1 MSDIRNKVLLY
12 RTNTSGVS
20 APADSIVYGELVM
33 NYNAD
38 TPFLMFKDT
47 NNEIVKIGAMLNQL
61 GDSEFHTVSQ
71 KGITDAFKLP
81 EDYVSVEY
89 PEVDSTSFTKTESGA
104 VIYDAIKNIDQNVAI
119 LVQEVLDDEEVI
131 SKAITSLNES
141 AGFNENCEY
150 ITPLESS
157 IISGAT
163 SLYEADLLLGNRIEN
178 IENSLSEIEVGI
190 SDNYISTEYPNG
202 NFESVSSGDSLDEAI
217 KKIENNLVDV
227 IGELENSGKIDNV
240 KFNNVEGVIENK
252 IVNLEVNAKDISLTD
267 TYESVVYPTI
277 TDGSVVFDAVSP
289 SSTIEDAIKQVDET
303 IAKLVDEVIKDE
315 KVVAAAITKINESA
329 GFDIN
334 CEYIPNEESEILSA
348 ATSLSEADN
357 LLYNAINDL
366 SEEINDVKDLIN
378 NIETLSNININEKE
392 GTIENGIASLT
403 LDGSEIKLSNSYE
416 SIVYPEIDDDVI
428 FTAVTSEQTVDEAIK
443 TLDNSIAQLV
453 NEVLKDEQVISNT
466 LTVHNDSSGFDLNG
480 KYVIN
485 GDAHYIYDVCNLS
498 QADNMLD
505 SAIYE
510 LSAATSGLSSN
521 LTNQV
526 STLQSNVDSLSNT
539 VSNNT
544 SQISNIQSQITNIT
558 TDINV
563 NGVASTTVNKVA
575 TVTISGSNI
584 PLSTAYSSVEYPDTV
599 TAEFTAVTNNMTVEQ
614 SIKQLDTTIAQLVN
628 EVIKDEKVIAAAMM
642 KQNTSCGFD
651 EDASYSPHE
660 SSSIIGTAT
669 SLHEA
674 DKMISDK
681 LEVVSNAVINSI
693 NGVKVNGINGELNDI
708 KVAELS
714 LGAKDINLSETYV
727 SVEYPLVSST
737 EFNAVSASETIENA
751 INKLDTSIAQLV
763 QEVLDDEEVMSSV
776 MTIHNESCGFN
787 ENGEYIKSEESN
799 YISNAS
805 NLYEADIILDNKVK
819 EIEDSLSSI
828 NVAIELNEEYSP
840 ITYNQVG
847 NGDNDPQVAMTSNA
861 VGNSLETIVMTLET
875 NINLLAEE
883 INENEFVAAEALT
896 NLNTRVSELENDMT
910 NVKAQIQDILSRLS
924 ALEG

>member
-47 NNEIVKIGAMLNQL
+47 NNEIVKIGTMLNQL

-89 PEVDSTSFTKTESGA
+89 PEVDSTSFTKTESGD

-163 SLYEADLLLGNRIEN
+163 SLYEADLLLGNKIEN

-190 SDNYISTEYPNG
+190 SDNYILTEYPNE

-240 KFNNVEGVIENK
+240 KFNNVEGVIKNK

-334 CEYIPNEESEILSA
+334 CHYIPNEESELLSA

-357 LLYNAINDL
+357 LLENA
-366 SEEINDVKDLIN
+366 INDVKDLID
-378 NIETLSNININEKE
+378 NIETLSNININEKK
-392 GTIENGIASLT
+392 GIIENGIASLT

-466 LTVHNDSSGFDLNG
+466 LTVHNDSSGFDING
-480 KYVIN
+480 KYVTN
-485 GDAHYIYDVCNLS
+485 EDAHYIYDAYNLS
-498 QADNMLD
+498 QADDILD

-526 STLQSNVDSLSNT
+526 STLQSNVNSLSNT
-539 VSNNT
+539 VSNHT

-651 EDASYSPHE
+651 EDASYVPHE

-681 LEVVSNAVINSI
+681 LEVVSNALINSI
-693 NGVKVNGINGELNDI
+693 NGVKVNGINGELNDV
-708 KVAELS
+708 KVAELT

-727 SVEYPLVSST
+727 SVEYPLVSTT
-737 EFNAVSASETIENA
+737 EFNAVSASESIENA

-763 QEVLDDEEVMSSV
+763 QEVLDDEEVTSAV
-776 MTIHNESCGFN
+776 ITIHNESCGFN
-787 ENGEYIKSEESN
+787 ENGGYIKSEESN

-805 NLYEADIILDNKVK
+805 SLYEADIILDNKVK
-819 EIEDSLSSI
+819 EIEDSLTSI
-828 NVAIELNEEYSP
+828 NVAIELNEDYSS

-910 NVKAQIQDILSRLS
+910 KVKAQIQDILSRLS

>member
-119 LVQEVLDDEEVI
+119 LVQEVLDNEEVI

-190 SDNYISTEYPNG
+190 SDNYISTEYPNE

-240 KFNNVEGVIENK
+240 KFNNVEGIIENK
-252 IVNLEVNAKDISLTD
+252 IVNLEVNAKNISLTD

-329 GFDIN
+329 GFNIN
-334 CEYIPNEESEILSA
+334 CEYIPNEESELLSA

-357 LLYNAINDL
+357 LLDNA
-366 SEEINDVKDLIN
+366 INDVKDLIN

-403 LDGSEIKLSNSYE
+403 LNGSEIKLSNSYE

-584 PLSTAYSSVEYPDTV
+584 PLSNAYSSVEYPDTV

-693 NGVKVNGINGELNDI
+693 NGVKVNGINGELNDV
-708 KVAELS
+708 KFAELT

-727 SVEYPLVSST
+727 SVEYPLVSTT
-737 EFNAVSASETIENA
+737 EFNAVSASESIENA

-776 MTIHNESCGFN
+776 ITIHNESCGFN
-787 ENGEYIKSEESN
+787 ENGGYIKSEESN

-805 NLYEADIILDNKVK
+805 SLYEADIILDNKVK

-828 NVAIELNEEYSP
+828 NIAIELNEEYSP

>member
-119 LVQEVLDDEEVI
+119 LVQEVLDNEEVI

-190 SDNYISTEYPNG
+190 SDNYISTEYPNE

-252 IVNLEVNAKDISLTD
+252 IVNLEVNAKNISLTD

-289 SSTIEDAIKQVDET
+289 SSTIEDAINQVDET

-334 CEYIPNEESEILSA
+334 CHFITNEESEILSA

-357 LLYNAINDL
+357 LLDNA
-366 SEEINDVKDLIN
+366 INDVKDLID
-378 NIETLSNININEKE
+378 NIETLSNIYINEKE

-416 SIVYPEIDDDVI
+416 SIIYPEIDDDVI

-466 LTVHNDSSGFDLNG
+466 LTVHNDSSGFDING

-510 LSAATSGLSSN
+510 LSASTSGLSSN

-526 STLQSNVDSLSNT
+526 STLQSNFDSLSNT

-727 SVEYPLVSST
+727 SVEYPLVATT
-737 EFNAVSASETIENA
+737 EFNAVSASESIENA

-763 QEVLDDEEVMSSV
+763 QEVLDDEEVTSAAL
-776 MTIHNESCGFN
+776 TKHNQSCGFN

-805 NLYEADIILDNKVK
+805 SLYEADVILDNKVK

>member
-119 LVQEVLDDEEVI
+119 LVQEVLDNEEVI

-190 SDNYISTEYPNG
+190 SDNYISTEYPNE

-240 KFNNVEGVIENK
+240 KFNNVEGIIENK
-252 IVNLEVNAKDISLTD
+252 IVNLEVNAKNISLTD

-329 GFDIN
+329 GFNIN
-334 CEYIPNEESEILSA
+334 CEYIPNEESELLSA

-357 LLYNAINDL
+357 LLDNA
-366 SEEINDVKDLIN
+366 INDVKDLIN

-403 LDGSEIKLSNSYE
+403 LNGSEIKLSNSYE

-485 GDAHYIYDVCNLS
+485 GDAHYIYDACNLS
-498 QADNMLD
+498 QADNLLD
-505 SAIYE
+505 NAIYE

-584 PLSTAYSSVEYPDTV
+584 PLSNAYSSVEYPDTV

-693 NGVKVNGINGELNDI
+693 NGVKVNGINGELNDV
-708 KVAELS
+708 KFAELT

-727 SVEYPLVSST
+727 SVEYPLVSTT
-737 EFNAVSASETIENA
+737 EFNAVSASESIENA

-776 MTIHNESCGFN
+776 ITIHNESCGFN
-787 ENGEYIKSEESN
+787 ENGKYIKSEESN

-805 NLYEADIILDNKVK
+805 SLYEADIILDNKVK

-828 NVAIELNEEYSP
+828 NIAIELNEEYSP

>member
-119 LVQEVLDDEEVI
+119 LVQEVLDNEEVI

-190 SDNYISTEYPNG
+190 SDNYISTEYPKE

-240 KFNNVEGVIENK
+240 KFNNVEGIIENK
-252 IVNLEVNAKDISLTD
+252 IVNLEVNAKNISLTD

-329 GFDIN
+329 GFNIN

-357 LLYNAINDL
+357 LLENA
-366 SEEINDVKDLIN
+366 INDVKDLID

-392 GTIENGIASLT
+392 GIIENGIASLT

-466 LTVHNDSSGFDLNG
+466 LTVHNDSSGFDING
-480 KYVIN
+480 KYVTN
-485 GDAHYIYDVCNLS
+485 EDANYIYDAYNLS
-498 QADNMLD
+498 QADNILD

-539 VSNNT
+539 VSNHT

-584 PLSTAYSSVEYPDTV
+584 PLSNAYSSVEYPDTV

-693 NGVKVNGINGELNDI
+693 NGVKVNGINGELNDV
-708 KVAELS
+708 KFAELT

-727 SVEYPLVSST
+727 SVEYPLVSTT
-737 EFNAVSASETIENA
+737 EFNAVSASESIENA

-776 MTIHNESCGFN
+776 ITIHNESCGFN
-787 ENGEYIKSEESN
+787 ENGKYIKSEESN

-805 NLYEADIILDNKVK
+805 SLYEADIILDNKVK
-819 EIEDSLSSI
+819 EIEDSLTSI
-828 NVAIELNEEYSP
+828 NVAIELNEDYSS

-910 NVKAQIQDILSRLS
+910 KVKAQIQDILSRLS

>member
-89 PEVDSTSFTKTESGA
+89 PEVDSTSFTKTESGD

-119 LVQEVLDDEEVI
+119 LVQEVLDNEEVI

-163 SLYEADLLLGNRIEN
+163 SLYEADLLLGNKIEN

-190 SDNYISTEYPNG
+190 SDNYISTEYPNE

-240 KFNNVEGVIENK
+240 KFNNVEGIIENK
-252 IVNLEVNAKDISLTD
+252 IVNLEVNAKNISLTD

-277 TDGSVVFDAVSP
+277 TDGSVVFDAVLP

-329 GFDIN
+329 GFNIN

-357 LLYNAINDL
+357 LLDNAINDL

-403 LDGSEIKLSNSYE
+403 LNGSEIKLSNSYE

-466 LTVHNDSSGFDLNG
+466 LTVHNDSSGFDING
-480 KYVIN
+480 KYVTN
-485 GDAHYIYDVCNLS
+485 EDANYIYDAYNLS
-498 QADNMLD
+498 QADDILD

-526 STLQSNVDSLSNT
+526 STLQSNVNSLSNT
-539 VSNNT
+539 VSNHT

-584 PLSTAYSSVEYPDTV
+584 PLSNAYSSVEYPDTV

-651 EDASYSPHE
+651 EDASYVPHE

-693 NGVKVNGINGELNDI
+693 NGVKVNGINGELNDV
-708 KVAELS
+708 KVAELT

-737 EFNAVSASETIENA
+737 EFNAVSASESIENA
-751 INKLDTSIAQLV
+751 INKLDASIAQLV
-763 QEVLDDEEVMSSV
+763 QEVLDDEEVTSAV
-776 MTIHNESCGFN
+776 ITIHNESCGFN
-787 ENGEYIKSEESN
+787 ENGGYIKSEESN
-799 YISNAS
+799 YILNAS
-805 NLYEADIILDNKVK
+805 SLYEADIILDNKVK
-819 EIEDSLSSI
+819 EIEDSLSNI

>member
-1 MSDIRNKVLLY
+1 MSDIRNKILLY

-47 NNEIVKIGAMLNQL
+47 NNEIVKIGTMLNQL

-89 PEVDSTSFTKTESGA
+89 PEVDSTSFTKTESGD

-163 SLYEADLLLGNRIEN
+163 SLYEADLLLGNKIEN

-190 SDNYISTEYPNG
+190 SDNYISTEYPNE

-240 KFNNVEGVIENK
+240 KFNNVEGVIKNK

-289 SSTIEDAIKQVDET
+289 SSTIEDAIKQVDKT

-334 CEYIPNEESEILSA
+334 CHYIPNEESELLSV

-357 LLYNAINDL
+357 LLDNAINDL

-392 GTIENGIASLT
+392 GTIKNGISSLII
-403 LDGSEIKLSNSYE
+403 DGSEIKLSNSYE

-466 LTVHNDSSGFDLNG
+466 LTVHNDSSGFDING
-480 KYVIN
+480 KYVTN
-485 GDAHYIYDVCNLS
+485 EDAHYIYDAYNLS
-498 QADNMLD
+498 QADDILD
-505 SAIYE
+505 SAIYA

-539 VSNNT
+539 VSNHT

-651 EDASYSPHE
+651 EDASYVPHE

-693 NGVKVNGINGELNDI
+693 NGVKVNGINGELNDV
-708 KVAELS
+708 KVAELT

-737 EFNAVSASETIENA
+737 EFNAVSASESIENA
-751 INKLDTSIAQLV
+751 INKLDASIAQLV
-763 QEVLDDEEVMSSV
+763 QEVLDDEEVTSAAL
-776 MTIHNESCGFN
+776 TKHNQSCGFN

-805 NLYEADIILDNKVK
+805 SLYEADIILDNKVK
-819 EIEDSLSSI
+819 EIEDSLTSI
-828 NVAIELNEEYSP
+828 NVAIELNEDYSS

-910 NVKAQIQDILSRLS
+910 KVKAQIQDILSRLS

>member
-33 NYNAD
+33 NYNAN

-119 LVQEVLDDEEVI
+119 LVQEVLDNEEVI

-190 SDNYISTEYPNG
+190 SDNYISTEYPKE

-240 KFNNVEGVIENK
+240 KFNNVEGIIENK
-252 IVNLEVNAKDISLTD
+252 IVNLEVNAKNISLTD

-329 GFDIN
+329 GFNIN

-357 LLYNAINDL
+357 LLENA
-366 SEEINDVKDLIN
+366 INDVKDLID

-392 GTIENGIASLT
+392 GIIENGIASLT

-466 LTVHNDSSGFDLNG
+466 LTVHNDSSGFDING
-480 KYVIN
+480 KYVTN
-485 GDAHYIYDVCNLS
+485 EDAHYIYDVCNLS

-584 PLSTAYSSVEYPDTV
+584 PLSNAYSSVEYPDTV

-651 EDASYSPHE
+651 EDASYVPHE

-681 LEVVSNAVINSI
+681 LEVVSNALINSI
-693 NGVKVNGINGELNDI
+693 NGVKVNGINGELNDV
-708 KVAELS
+708 KVAELT
-714 LGAKDINLSETYV
+714 LGAKDIKLSETYV

-737 EFNAVSASETIENA
+737 EFNAVSASENIENA
-751 INKLDTSIAQLV
+751 INKLDESIAQLV
-763 QEVLDDEEVMSSV
+763 QEVLDDEEVMSAAI
-776 MTIHNESCGFN
+776 TIHNESCGFN
-787 ENGEYIKSEESN
+787 ENGKYIKSEESN

-805 NLYEADIILDNKVK
+805 SLYEADIILDNKVK
-819 EIEDSLSSI
+819 EIEDSLTSI
-828 NVAIELNEEYSP
+828 NVAIELNEDYSS

-896 NLNTRVSELENDMT
+896 NLNTRVSELENDMA
-910 NVKAQIQDILSRLS
+910 NVKTQIQDILSRLS

>member
-119 LVQEVLDDEEVI
+119 LVQEVLDNEEVI

-190 SDNYISTEYPNG
+190 SDNYISTEYPKE

-240 KFNNVEGVIENK
+240 KFNNVEGIIENK
-252 IVNLEVNAKDISLTD
+252 IVNLEVNAKNISLTD

-329 GFDIN
+329 GFNIN

-357 LLYNAINDL
+357 LLENA
-366 SEEINDVKDLIN
+366 INDVKDLID

-392 GTIENGIASLT
+392 GIIENGIASLT

-466 LTVHNDSSGFDLNG
+466 LTVHNDSSGFDING
-480 KYVIN
+480 KYVTN
-485 GDAHYIYDVCNLS
+485 EDANYIYDAYNLS
-498 QADNMLD
+498 QADNILD

-539 VSNNT
+539 VSNHT

-584 PLSTAYSSVEYPDTV
+584 PLSNAYSSVEYPDTV

-651 EDASYSPHE
+651 EDASYVPHE

-681 LEVVSNAVINSI
+681 LEVVSNALINSI
-693 NGVKVNGINGELNDI
+693 NGVKVNGINGELNDV
-708 KVAELS
+708 KVAELT

-737 EFNAVSASETIENA
+737 EFNAVSASESIENA
-751 INKLDTSIAQLV
+751 INKLDASIAQLV
-763 QEVLDDEEVMSSV
+763 QEVLDDEEVTSAV
-776 MTIHNESCGFN
+776 ITIHNESCGFN
-787 ENGEYIKSEESN
+787 ENGGYIKSEESN

-805 NLYEADIILDNKVK
+805 SLYEADIILDNKVK
-819 EIEDSLSSI
+819 EIEDSLTSI
-828 NVAIELNEEYSP
+828 NVAIELNEDYSS

-910 NVKAQIQDILSRLS
+910 KVKAQIQDILSRLS

>member
-33 NYNAD
+33 NYNAN

-163 SLYEADLLLGNRIEN
+163 SLYEADLLLGNKIEN

-190 SDNYISTEYPNG
+190 SDNYISTEYPNE

-252 IVNLEVNAKDISLTD
+252 IVNLEVNAKNISLTD

-357 LLYNAINDL
+357 LLDNAINDL
-366 SEEINDVKDLIN
+366 SEEINDVKDLID
-378 NIETLSNININEKE
+378 NIETLSNININEKK
-392 GTIENGIASLT
+392 GIIENGIASLT

-466 LTVHNDSSGFDLNG
+466 LTVHNDSSGFDING
-480 KYVIN
+480 KYVTN
-485 GDAHYIYDVCNLS
+485 EDAHYIYDAYNLS
-498 QADNMLD
+498 QADDILD
-505 SAIYE
+505 SAIYA

-526 STLQSNVDSLSNT
+526 STLQSNVNSLSNT
-539 VSNNT
+539 VSNHT

-584 PLSTAYSSVEYPDTV
+584 PLSNAYSSVEYPDTV

-651 EDASYSPHE
+651 EDASYVPHE

-681 LEVVSNAVINSI
+681 LEVVSNALINSI
-693 NGVKVNGINGELNDI
+693 NGVKVNGINGELNDV
-708 KVAELS
+708 KVAELT
-714 LGAKDINLSETYV
+714 LGAKDIKLSETYV
-727 SVEYPLVSST
+727 SVEYPLVSTT
-737 EFNAVSASETIENA
+737 EFNAVSASESIENA

-776 MTIHNESCGFN
+776 ITIHNESCGFN
-787 ENGEYIKSEESN
+787 ENGKYIKSEESN

-805 NLYEADIILDNKVK
+805 SLYEADIILDNKVK

-828 NVAIELNEEYSP
+828 NVAIELNEDYSS

-910 NVKAQIQDILSRLS
+910 NVKAQIQNILSRLS

>member
-61 GDSEFHTVSQ
+61 GDSKFHTVSQ

-190 SDNYISTEYPNG
+190 SDNYISTEYPNE

-252 IVNLEVNAKDISLTD
+252 IVNLEVNAKNISLTD

-289 SSTIEDAIKQVDET
+289 SSTIENAIKQVDET

-357 LLYNAINDL
+357 LLDNAINDL
-366 SEEINDVKDLIN
+366 SEEINDVKDLID

-466 LTVHNDSSGFDLNG
+466 LTVHNDSSGFDING
-480 KYVIN
+480 KYVTN
-485 GDAHYIYDVCNLS
+485 EDAHYIYDAYNLS
-498 QADNMLD
+498 QADDILD
-505 SAIYE
+505 SAIYA

-526 STLQSNVDSLSNT
+526 STLQSNVNSLSNT
-539 VSNNT
+539 VSNHT

-651 EDASYSPHE
+651 EDASYVPHE

-681 LEVVSNAVINSI
+681 LEVVSNALINSI
-693 NGVKVNGINGELNDI
+693 NGVKVNGINGELNDV
-708 KVAELS
+708 KVAELT

-737 EFNAVSASETIENA
+737 EFNAVSASESIENA
-751 INKLDTSIAQLV
+751 INKLDASIAQLV
-763 QEVLDDEEVMSSV
+763 QEVLDDEEVTSAAL
-776 MTIHNESCGFN
+776 TKHNQSCGFN

-805 NLYEADIILDNKVK
+805 SLYEADIILDNKVK
-819 EIEDSLSSI
+819 EIEDSLTSI
-828 NVAIELNEEYSP
+828 NVAIELNEDYSS

-910 NVKAQIQDILSRLS
+910 KVKAQIQDILSRLS

>member
-119 LVQEVLDDEEVI
+119 LVQEVLDNEEVI

-190 SDNYISTEYPNG
+190 SDNYISTEYPKE

-240 KFNNVEGVIENK
+240 KFNNVEGIIENK
-252 IVNLEVNAKDISLTD
+252 IVNLEVNAKNISLTD

-329 GFDIN
+329 GFNIN

-357 LLYNAINDL
+357 LLENA
-366 SEEINDVKDLIN
+366 INDVKDLID

-392 GTIENGIASLT
+392 GIIENGIASLT

-443 TLDNSIAQLV
+443 TLDNSNAQLDK
-453 NEVLKDEQVISNT
+453 EVLKDEQVISNT

-584 PLSTAYSSVEYPDTV
+584 PLSNAYSSVEYPDTV

-651 EDASYSPHE
+651 EDASYVPHE

-681 LEVVSNAVINSI
+681 LEVVSNALINSI
-693 NGVKVNGINGELNDI
+693 NGVKVNGINGELNDV
-708 KVAELS
+708 KVAELT
-714 LGAKDINLSETYV
+714 LGAKDIKLSETYV

-737 EFNAVSASETIENA
+737 EFNAVSASENIENA
-751 INKLDTSIAQLV
+751 INKLDESIAQLV
-763 QEVLDDEEVMSSV
+763 QEVLDDEEVMSAAI
-776 MTIHNESCGFN
+776 TIHNESCGFN
-787 ENGEYIKSEESN
+787 ENGKYIKSEESN

-805 NLYEADIILDNKVK
+805 SLYEADIILDNKVK
-819 EIEDSLSSI
+819 EIEDSLTSI
-828 NVAIELNEEYSP
+828 NVTIELNEDYSS

-896 NLNTRVSELENDMT
+896 NLNTRVSELENDMA
-910 NVKAQIQDILSRLS
+910 NVKTQIQDILSRLS

>member
-47 NNEIVKIGAMLNQL
+47 NNEIVKIGTMLNQL

-163 SLYEADLLLGNRIEN
+163 SLYEADLLLGNKIEN

-190 SDNYISTEYPNG
+190 SDNYISTEYPNE

-334 CEYIPNEESEILSA
+334 CHYIPNEESEILSA

-357 LLYNAINDL
+357 LLDNA
-366 SEEINDVKDLIN
+366 INDVKDLID

-416 SIVYPEIDDDVI
+416 SIIYPEIDDDVI

-480 KYVIN
+480 KYVVN

-737 EFNAVSASETIENA
+737 EFNAVSASESIENA

-763 QEVLDDEEVMSSV
+763 QEVLDDEEVTSAV
-776 MTIHNESCGFN
+776 ITIHNESCGFN

-896 NLNTRVSELENDMT
+896 NLNTRVSELENDMI
-910 NVKAQIQDILSRLS
+910 NVKTQIQDILSRLS